1 MIDILPFP
9 LTCENIGDILVI
21 LKVWILTVI
30 EFDINVELF
39 EEIEID
45 RSKSACGRRR
55 LKLIDVL
62 FRSVNLGVVT
72 KVLFDM
78 DRVRSLLSMFML
90 LAKFIMIVW
99 F

>member
-9 LTCENIGDILVI
+9 LTCDNIGDILVI
-21 LKVWILTVI
+21 LKVWIFIVT
-30 EFDINVELF
+30 EFDINVEVF

-72 KVLFDM
+72 EVLFDM
-78 DRVRSLLSMFML
+78 DRVRSFLSMFML